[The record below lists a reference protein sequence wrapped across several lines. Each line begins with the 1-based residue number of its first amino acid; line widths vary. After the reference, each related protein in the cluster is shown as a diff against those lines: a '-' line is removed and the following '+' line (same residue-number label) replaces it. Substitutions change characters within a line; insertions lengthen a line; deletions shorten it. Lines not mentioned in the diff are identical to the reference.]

1 MLFYS
6 KASQYALR
14 ALSCL
19 VKNERFKPCQATV
32 IAQHEDIPK
41 HFLSKILQQLVEAGI
56 LKSLKGPGGGFVF
69 AREPRDIS
77 LYQVINVFDDLEE
90 DMQDCAIGWDE
101 CTDEKPCDLHESY
114 HKLRTHV
121 KNYFETINLEFFAEI
136 TLQKRRCAGLGVSY
150 EI

>member
-6 KASQYALR
+6 KASQYAMR
-14 ALSCL
+14 ALSYL

-32 IAQHEDIPK
+32 IAKNEDIPK

-69 AREPRDIS
+69 AREPKDIS

-90 DMQDCAIGWDE
+90 NMSDCAIGWNE
-101 CTDEKPCDLHESY
+101 CTDKNPCDLHENYS
-114 HKLRTHV
+114 KLRNHV
-121 KNYFETINLEFFAEI
+121 RKYFETINLETFAEI
-136 TLQKRRCAGLGVSY
+136 TLQKRHCETAGTSY
-150 EI
+150 QI

>member
-14 ALSCL
+14 ALSFL
-19 VKNERFKPCQATV
+19 VKNERFKPCQASV

-41 HFLSKILQQLVEAGI
+41 HFLSKILQQLVESGV

-69 AREPRDIS
+69 AREPKSIT
-77 LYQVINVFDDLEE
+77 LYQVINIFDDLEE
-90 DMQDCAIGWDE
+90 NMSGCAIGWDE

-114 HKLRTHV
+114 KELREHV
-121 KNYFETINLEFFAEI
+121 KNYFQTINLESFAEI
-136 TLQKRRCAGLGVSY
+136 TLQKRQKLVGSSY